1 MNNYQIWL
9 KGMLSYVLIE
19 LLSLSI
25 FNITEIILFISGFDF
40 LVVLIAKGIVYL
52 ILTLSIIKIISNK
65 SSFIINSPF
74 KMLFVSVLVSAI
86 IKYTSSYYLVE
97 MRVFELELTPYIS
110 NLVGIDQIITK
121 SFSLVLIIIVILRLY
136 KVSRTSMDTL

>member
-1 MNNYQIWL
+1 MNNNQIWL

-52 ILTLSIIKIISNK
+52 ILTLSIIKIISDK
-65 SSFIINSPF
+65 SSFLINSTF
-74 KMLFVSVLVSAI
+74 KLLFVSVLVSVI

>member
-1 MNNYQIWL
+1 MNNNQIWL

-52 ILTLSIIKIISNK
+52 ILTLSIIKIISDK
-65 SSFIINSPF
+65 SSLLINSTF
-74 KMLFVSVLVSAI
+74 KLLFVSVLVSVI

-110 NLVGIDQIITK
+110 NLVGIDQIITN
-121 SFSLVLIIIVILRLY
+121 SFSFVLLMIVILRLY
-136 KVSRTSMDTL
+136 KVSRASMDTL